1 MKIILLRDV
10 PKVGKKYETKE
21 VPDGYGR
28 NFLLK
33 RGLAEIATTS
43 AIKRVEEIKKN
54 VEVEKKIQE
63 DLLIKNMEDIN
74 GITITLKEKAN
85 EEGHLFAGIHKDEI
99 ISEIKKETR
108 LDITPGYIELDKP
121 IKKTGE
127 FEIVISVNGKKAKFK
142 LIVEKSD

>member
-1 MKIILLRDV
+1 MKVILLRDV
-10 PKVGKKYETKE
+10 PKVGKKHETKE

-33 RGLAEIATTS
+33 RGLAEVATAS
-43 AIKRVEEIKKN
+43 AIKRVEEIKKTAA
-54 VEVEKKIQE
+54 VEKKIQE
-63 DLLIKNMEDIN
+63 DLLMKNLEDLN

-85 EEGHLFAGIHKDEI
+85 EEGHLFAGIHKEEI

-108 LDITPGYIELDKP
+108 LDMIPEYIDLDKP
-121 IKKTGE
+121 IKKIGE
-127 FEIVISVNGKKAKFK
+127 FDIGVSVNGKKAKFK

>member
-1 MKIILLRDV
+1 MKVIFLRDV
-10 PKVGKKYETKE
+10 PKVGKKHETKE

-33 RGLAEIATTS
+33 RGLAEIATTG

-54 VEVEKKIQE
+54 VEVGKKIQE
-63 DLLIKNMEDIN
+63 DLLIKNLEDLG

-85 EEGHLFAGIHKDEI
+85 EEGHLFAGIHKEEI

-108 LDITPGYIELDKP
+108 LDMSPEFIELDKP

-127 FEIVISVNGKKAKFK
+127 FDINVSVRGKKAKFK
-142 LIVEKSD
+142 LIVEKSG

>member
-1 MKIILLRDV
+1 MKIILLKDV

-33 RGLAEIATTS
+33 RGLAEVATAG
-43 AIKRVEEIKKN
+43 AIKRVEEIKKTAA
-54 VEVEKKIQE
+54 VEKKIQE
-63 DLLIKNMEDIN
+63 DLLMKNLEDLN

-85 EEGHLFAGIHKDEI
+85 EEGHLFAGIHKEEI

-108 LDITPGYIELDKP
+108 LDIIPEYIDLDKP
-121 IKKTGE
+121 IKKIGE
-127 FEIVISVNGKKAKFK
+127 FDIGISVNGKKAKFK
-142 LIVEKSD
+142 LIVEKLD